1 MVRINKKAQIG
12 MTLTWFVAFVIIFF
26 IMLVFLALTALL
38 FAEKS
43 ILTGDK
49 SKIELQKNTDNSLS
63 QRKLFLLLNLPVEDS
78 IVKEEIIRWKIT
90 NNNDIRDNLVKII
103 QDDLKRDSECTI
115 FIADSGKISI
125 NEFSK
130 MDALAINSQ
139 RADLEIFYETQ
150 KINVASYTGKC

>member
-78 IVKEEIIRWKIT
+78 IVKEEIIRGKIT

-103 QDDLKRDSECTI
+103 QDDLTNIK
-115 FIADSGKISI
+115 
-125 NEFSK
+125 
-130 MDALAINSQ
+130 Q
-139 RADLEIFYETQ
+139 QYQ
-150 KINVASYTGKC
+150 KSY